1 MMKDKCIAVVLAGG
15 KGTRMNSKIPKQYIE
30 LDNIPLLYYSLKQF
44 QESDIIS
51 EIILVTGKGEESY
64 CRENIIDKY
73 KIDKVSKITTG
84 GKERFN
90 SVYNALEAIKC
101 ADYVF
106 VHDGA
111 RPLLKKETINKLY
124 EEVKIHKACVVGVKS
139 KDTVKL
145 SNTSGFIAET
155 PNRDN
160 VWIIQTP
167 QVFEYSILKKSYNL
181 LMEKEQINVT
191 DDAMVVESMLDIKV
205 KLVEGEYTNIKV
217 TTPSDLL
224 IANAFINGTEAVSKL

>member
-1 MMKDKCIAVVLAGG
+1 MIEDKCIAVVLAGG
-15 KGTRMNSKIPKQYIE
+15 KGTRMKSNIPKQYIE

-44 QESDIIS
+44 QESDKIS
-51 EIILVTGKGEESY
+51 EIILVTGDGEEAY
-64 CRENIIDKY
+64 CRENLIERY
-73 KIDKVSKITTG
+73 KIDKISNIVAG

-90 SVYNALEAIKC
+90 SVYNALENIQY

-111 RPLLKKETINKLY
+111 RPFLKNNTINKLY
-124 EEVKIHKACVVGVKS
+124 EEVKIHKACVVGVRS
-139 KDTVKL
+139 KDTVKI
-145 SNTSGFIAET
+145 SDDGGFIAKT
-155 PNRDN
+155 PDRDN

-167 QVFEYSILKKSYNL
+167 QVFEFSILKKAYEL
-181 LMEKEQINVT
+181 LMVKKQVNVT
-191 DDAMVVESMLDIKV
+191 DDAMVVEAMLDIKV

-224 IANAFINGTEAVSKL
+224 IANAFIGSGEIFD

>member
-1 MMKDKCIAVVLAGG
+1 MIEDKCIAVVLAGG
-15 KGTRMNSKIPKQYIE
+15 KGTRMKSNIPKQYIE

-44 QESDIIS
+44 QESDKIS
-51 EIILVTGKGEESY
+51 EIILVTGEGEEAY
-64 CRENIIDKY
+64 CRENLIERY
-73 KIDKVSKITTG
+73 KIDKISNIVAG

-90 SVYNALEAIKC
+90 SVYNALEIIQY

-111 RPLLKKETINKLY
+111 RPFLKNNTINKLY
-124 EEVKIHKACVVGVKS
+124 EEVKIHKACVVGVRS
-139 KDTVKL
+139 KDTVKI
-145 SNTSGFIAET
+145 SDNGGFIAKT
-155 PNRDN
+155 PDRDN

-167 QVFEYSILKKSYNL
+167 QVFEFSILKKAYEL
-181 LMEKEQINVT
+181 LMVKKQVNVT
-191 DDAMVVESMLDIKV
+191 DDAMVVEAMLDIKV

-224 IANAFINGTEAVSKL
+224 IANAFIGSGEIFD

>member
-1 MMKDKCIAVVLAGG
+1 MIEDKCIAVVLAGG
-15 KGTRMNSKIPKQYIE
+15 KGTRMKSNIPKQYIE

-44 QESDIIS
+44 QESDKIS
-51 EIILVTGKGEESY
+51 EIILVTGEGEQAY
-64 CRENIIDKY
+64 CRENLIERY
-73 KIDKVSKITTG
+73 KIDKISNIVAG

-90 SVYNALEAIKC
+90 SVYNALESIQY

-111 RPLLKKETINKLY
+111 RPFLKNKTINKLY
-124 EEVKIHKACVVGVKS
+124 EEVKIHKACVVGVRS
-139 KDTVKL
+139 KDTVKI
-145 SNTSGFIAET
+145 SDNSGFISKT
-155 PNRDN
+155 PDRDN

-167 QVFEYSILKKSYNL
+167 QVFEFSILKKAYEL
-181 LMEKEQINVT
+181 LMVKEQVNVT
-191 DDAMVVESMLDIKV
+191 DDAMVVEAMLDIKV

-224 IANAFINGTEAVSKL
+224 IANAFIGSGEVFN